1 MHLNRCSFLFL
12 PKINIHNVVR
22 QNGKKEVM
30 IKKMKNL
37 KKNQYERLLQETD
50 YWWLSVQMDQHIAY
64 DLEIQRIVIGITII
78 KT

>member
-1 MHLNRCSFLFL
+1 LHLNRCYFLFL

-22 QNGKKEVM
+22 QNGKK
-30 IKKMKNL
+30 KNEKL

-50 YWWLSVQMDQHIAY
+50 YWWLSAQMDQHVAY

>member
-1 MHLNRCSFLFL
+1 
-12 PKINIHNVVR
+12 
-22 QNGKKEVM
+22 
-30 IKKMKNL
+30 MKNL